1 MSIHRPIHAQHKTL
15 TTFLSQSQT
24 GGAWLAYGTKSDED
38 GDGDG
43 GDTDDEVSDE
53 DIHGVETGNP
63 RYDSRGALRRPL
75 VSVNKP
81 DADASGRGDDGGT
94 NSGATTLRGQTT
106 NENTRLVVDA
116 IHAVGSTSDDGDV
129 TFSVDESA
137 DDDTVFFA
145 DETFDEGDEKQA
157 TDDDDTSQETTE
169 ARTAAGYKLGSHL
182 DNMQGGKKTELVVNA
197 ANAAEVGIRVGVVED
212 GALVETWYEA
222 RAGPGEGMR
231 VGDVYLGVV
240 AKVIG
245 GMQGV
250 LVDVTGKGPPFAL
263 MQKGVDE
270 PALAWRKADELY
282 EREVA
287 AEIETLREMEMAGN
301 TSRDT
306 SGDTAGN
313 TSGDSSDGET
323 TGDTLETGDDDSDSA
338 SAARRIERLERKA
351 RNSSSTETKLGGRWA
366 DAWAEGVG
374 VSDSFDVGTLQGID
388 GGSRGRHA
396 SVAMRLDGVKVDDGD
411 DDKTDDAIDGATLI
425 ATVVSSSDPDPD
437 PDQVDAKYRKH
448 KTPRNGG
455 TVTRNGSVT
464 DASHDHPV
472 PQKAAH
478 HGWAPW
484 RRGGGV
490 PAVDLG
496 DAGDDAED
504 DAAAHDLD
512 HETETQRDEN
522 SGEWAER
529 KPRPQPSSRGV
540 ADDWVPGMP
549 VVVQGKALRISQIR
563 QLTVLP
569 LTLVTVVHTS
579 RYTRPAKGRLLP
591 LTVYSYASRKID
603 TFRKFQNK

>member
-1 MSIHRPIHAQHKTL
+1 M
-15 TTFLSQSQT
+15 
-24 GGAWLAYGTKSDED
+24 
-38 GDGDG
+38 
-43 GDTDDEVSDE
+43 
-53 DIHGVETGNP
+53 ETGNP

-137 DDDTVFFA
+137 DDDTGFFA

-287 AEIETLREMEMAGN
+287 AEIETLREMETAGN

-338 SAARRIERLERKA
+338 SAVRRIERLERKA
-351 RNSSSTETKLGGRWA
+351 RNSSFTETKLGGRWA

-396 SVAMRLDGVKVDDGD
+396 SVSMRLDGVKVDDGD
-411 DDKTDDAIDGATLI
+411 DDEWQDKAIQVRRFLRPAVVPTPTPTPTRSTPST
-425 ATVVSSSDPDPD
+425 ANTRHRETVALLPETVPL
-437 PDQVDAKYRKH
+437 QTHHTTTRCLKKQR
-448 KTPRNGG
+448 TTGG
-455 TVTRNGSVT
+455 
-464 DASHDHPV
+464 
-472 PQKAAH
+472 
-478 HGWAPW
+478 
-484 RRGGGV
+484 RRG
-490 PAVDLG
+490 
-496 DAGDDAED
+496 
-504 DAAAHDLD
+504 DAAAASRRLI
-512 HETETQRDEN
+512 
-522 SGEWAER
+522 WATR
-529 KPRPQPSSRGV
+529 VMTRR
-540 ADDWVPGMP
+540 M
-549 VVVQGKALRISQIR
+549 
-563 QLTVLP
+563 
-569 LTLVTVVHTS
+569 
-579 RYTRPAKGRLLP
+579 TRPHTTSTTKPKRNATRTLASGLNGNHALNRP
-591 LTVYSYASRKID
+591 RAASRMTGSPACPSWCKVRPCA
-603 TFRKFQNK
+603 FPKSVNSLFYL